1 MNTAKE
7 VKAKNAENSKN
18 IISAIELNET
28 MTVRVYSKSRAK
40 GEVKFKKK
48 RDSLTFKST
57 EAANTAI
64 NALVDAGAKIRKVE
78 IIAEDG
84 TMLSTTKPSRVRVTP
99 TAEEK
104 AAKREINEAAKA
116 EKAAA
121 KAKIKAEK
129 AAAKESAK
137 ILKAAVKAQ
146 AKTEKVKTTKNVAE
160 EALA

>member
-18 IISAIELNET
+18 IISGIELNDN
-28 MTVRVYSKSRAK
+28 MTVRVYSKNRAK
-40 GEVKFKKK
+40 GEIKFKKK
-48 RDSLTFKST
+48 RDSLTFKNT
-57 EAANTAI
+57 GAANFAI
-64 NALVDAGAKIRKVE
+64 NELVDAGAKIRKVE
-78 IIAEDG
+78 VIAEDG
-84 TMLSTTKPSRVRVTP
+84 TMSTFKPTRVRVTP

-104 AAKREINEAAKA
+104 AAKREIREAAKA

-137 ILKAAVKAQ
+137 IEKAAVKAQ
-146 AKTEKVKTTKNVAE
+146 AKTEKVKAKKNIAE

>member
-18 IISAIELNET
+18 IISGIELNDT
-28 MTVRVYSKSRAK
+28 MTVRVYSKNRAK
-40 GEVKFKKK
+40 GEIKFKKK

-57 EAANTAI
+57 DAANVAI
-64 NALVDAGAKIRKVE
+64 NALVDTGAKIRKVE
-78 IIAEDG
+78 VIAEDG
-84 TMLSTTKPSRVRVTP
+84 TMSTFKPTRVRVTP

-104 AAKREINEAAKA
+104 AAKREEREKAKAEKAAEKAKIKAEKTAIRDAAKA

-121 KAKIKAEK
+121 KE
-129 AAAKESAK
+129 
-137 ILKAAVKAQ
+137 Q
-146 AKTEKVKTTKNVAE
+146 AKTEKVKAKKNIAE